1 MTQISDRSNSQ
12 NSKLKTTSRSSKPGL
27 QRESINAS
35 HQHLHSFQD
44 ISIPKNCSTI
54 DISKN
59 KLKNFNG
66 LPTLK
71 LLTNLTADN
80 NPINSFLGASSQPSL
95 FWISLKNTPLA
106 RHTHFRMMCIIVF
119 GSSLKFINGEAV
131 GKTFIQKADK
141 LRNDVLP
148 NLLDGKILLSLSPI
162 KYVIPQDK
170 KSCTATFITETQN
183 NNKTELTDVNEK
195 PPLPSIA
202 AICNRILKDDDLS
215 FLEPERLESIRDKL
229 RDMREHF
236 QGFGEEEE
244 EEEEYVQ
251 NCVSF
256 DANSG
261 GFKPEDQFDE

>member
-1 MTQISDRSNSQ
+1 MTQISVLTNSQ
-12 NSKLKTTSRSSKPGL
+12 NGTLKTTGKISR

-35 HQHLHSFQD
+35 QKHLHSFQD
-44 ISIPKNCSTI
+44 LSIPKNCSTI
-54 DISKN
+54 DVSKN
-59 KLKNFNG
+59 KLKNFTG

-80 NPINSFLGASSQPSL
+80 NPINSFLGATSQPSL

-106 RHTHFRMMCIIVF
+106 RHTHFRIMCLIVF

-170 KSCTATFITETQN
+170 RSCTATFVTETQN
-183 NNKTELTDVNEK
+183 SGKSELMDANEK
-195 PPLPSIA
+195 PPQPSIA
-202 AICNRILKDDDLS
+202 AICNRIIKDDDLS
-215 FLEPERLESIRDKL
+215 FLELEKLESIREKL

-236 QGFGEEEE
+236 QVFGEEEE
-244 EEEEYVQ
+244 EEEYMQ
-251 NCVSF
+251 NIESF

>member
-1 MTQISDRSNSQ
+1 MTAQTPELSNSR
-12 NSKLKTTSRSSKPGL
+12 NGILKKADKSTKHIP
-27 QRESINAS
+27 RESINVS
-35 HQHLHSFQD
+35 HKHLHSFQD
-44 ISIPKNCSTI
+44 ISIGKNCSTI

-80 NPINSFLGASSQPSL
+80 NPILSFLGASPQPSL
-95 FWISLKNTPLA
+95 FWISLKNTPLSK
-106 RHTHFRMMCIIVF
+106 HTHFRLMCLIVF
-119 GSSLKFINGEAV
+119 GSTLKFINGEAV
-131 GKTFIQKADK
+131 GKTLIQKAEK

-170 KSCTATFITETQN
+170 RSCTATFITETQDG
-183 NNKTELTDVNEK
+183 NKNDLNDTNEK
-195 PPLPSIA
+195 LPQPSIA
-202 AICNRILKDDDLS
+202 TICNRIIKDDDLS
-215 FLEPERLESIRDKL
+215 FIDLERLESIRDKL

-236 QGFGEEEE
+236 QVFGEEE

-251 NCVSF
+251 NSVSF
-256 DANSG
+256 DANFG
-261 GFKPEDQFDE
+261 GFKPEDQSD